1 MAVFNYDFT
10 YFMSKD
16 ELKAYKGG
24 KPTKLAPLKMFDLS
38 KAERVFINKEDIKLR
53 EMEKEANRLKDV

>member
-16 ELKAYKGG
+16 ELKAYKGE
-24 KPTKLAPLKMFDLS
+24 KPTKLAPPKMFDLS

>member
-16 ELKAYKGG
+16 ELKAYKGE
-24 KPTKLAPLKMFDLS
+24 KPAKLVPPKMFDLS
-38 KAERVFINKEDIKLR
+38 KAERVFVNKEDIKLK
-53 EMEKEANRLKDV
+53 EME